1 MNHPAQTN
9 GTIVA
14 NLQKVGALR
23 FYGPGPKVKG
33 EPARLGELTEI
44 PAGEEKLVPEKTWDR
59 YKDRQDVQAMDRSK
73 IVIGGFSSIEP
84 GELDGSEA
92 QRAAMKA
99 HTQEM
104 ARQKTE
110 LEAMRS
116 DIERREAELAAAM
129 GGA

>member
-1 MNHPAQTN
+1 M
-9 GTIVA
+9 V
-14 NLQKVGALR
+14 
-23 FYGPGPKVKG
+23 
-33 EPARLGELTEI
+33 PAR
-44 PAGEEKLVPEKTWDR
+44 R
-59 YKDRQDVQAMDRSK
+59 KDRQDVQAMDRSK